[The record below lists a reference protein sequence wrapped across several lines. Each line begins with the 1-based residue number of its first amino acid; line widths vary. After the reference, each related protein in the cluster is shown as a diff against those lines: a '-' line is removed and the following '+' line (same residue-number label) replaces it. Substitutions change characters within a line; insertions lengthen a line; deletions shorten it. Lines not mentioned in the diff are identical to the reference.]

1 MSGGCEADDF
11 NLSAHESLMETMT
24 TVEQHRV
31 RLKRIQENLRQV
43 KTKDQQPGQNDSCKL
58 ATDVPKNRSLGTN
71 VDACCPK
78 CQKYSAREPNQNMM
92 KCALC

>member
-43 KTKDQQPGQNDSCKL
+43 TTKNQEPGHD
-58 ATDVPKNRSLGTN
+58 DHGKNN
-71 VDACCPK
+71 
-78 CQKYSAREPNQNMM
+78 
-92 KCALC
+92 